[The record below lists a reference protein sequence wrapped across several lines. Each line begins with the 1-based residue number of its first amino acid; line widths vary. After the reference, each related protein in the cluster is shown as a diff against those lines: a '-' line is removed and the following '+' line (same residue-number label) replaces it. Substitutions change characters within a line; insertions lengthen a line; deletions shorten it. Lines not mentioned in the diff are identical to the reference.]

1 MLAFCCDQS
10 YESYVVKKK
19 TDKEKDNVIEFAASP
34 GKTEGDSEI
43 EGVSETM
50 ASFDEDSESRG
61 DKPVD
66 QGDAVAGEA
75 EEPDELELLLREKD
89 KYYDLMLRKQAELEN
104 YRKRVFREKEDEVN
118 RARLSLLLDIL
129 PVVDACEKGM
139 ETLNNETGD
148 AVLDSYTDG
157 YELLLKQLK
166 SFLERN
172 NVSEVAGVGSIFD
185 PNVHEAVLREV
196 SEEYEDG
203 VILEEFRRG
212 YTMNDLLLRAAQV
225 KVAVHPD

>member
-1 MLAFCCDQS
+1 MLAFCGYQS

-19 TDKEKDNVIEFAASP
+19 TDKEKDNVIEFASS
-34 GKTEGDSEI
+34 GKTEGASVTEEI
-43 EGVSETM
+43 SGAMDAV
-50 ASFDEDSESRG
+50 DEDSESLG

-66 QGDAVAGEA
+66 QVEAAAGEP
-75 EEPDELELLLREKD
+75 EEPDELELLRREKD

>member
-1 MLAFCCDQS
+1 
-10 YESYVVKKK
+10 VKKK
-19 TDKEKDNVIEFAASP
+19 IKKEKDNVIEFFPVPGGSVEAPEDGGMEDADSCVEISP
-34 GKTEGDSEI
+34 ERPVG
-43 EGVSETM
+43 
-50 ASFDEDSESRG
+50 ED
-61 DKPVD
+61 
-66 QGDAVAGEA
+66 

-104 YRKRVFREKEDEVN
+104 YRKRVAREKQESVN
-118 RARLSLLLDIL
+118 LVRMSLLQDIL

-139 ETLNNETGD
+139 ETLINEEGN
-148 AVLDSYTDG
+148 AHLDSYAEG

-166 SFLERN
+166 SFLEKN
-172 NVSEVAGVGSIFD
+172 NVSVVSGVGSVFD

-196 SEEYEDG
+196 SEAHKDG
-203 VILEEFRRG
+203 EILEEYRRG